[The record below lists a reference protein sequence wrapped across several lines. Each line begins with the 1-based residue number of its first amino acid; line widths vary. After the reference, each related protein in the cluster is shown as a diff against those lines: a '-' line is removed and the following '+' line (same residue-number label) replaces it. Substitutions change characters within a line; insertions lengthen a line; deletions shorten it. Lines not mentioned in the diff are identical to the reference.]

1 MEQKTMRAALIR
13 GNGEDAEVGYV
24 PEPARGPGKALV
36 KVQAGSINPLD
47 LLISSGKF
55 YLGHPPFP
63 YVPGVE
69 GVGIVIEGDKVAPG
83 TRVRFECGVLS
94 PYGSLAPLTVV
105 EENAVM
111 FVPED
116 APDDLV
122 ACLGISGLAAWL
134 SLAWRAKMAKGERVL
149 VLGAT
154 GAVGQIAIQ
163 VAKLL
168 GASRIVGASRNR
180 NALDEVLSLGADA
193 IVELDEHGAPELAV
207 SFTEAAGGPIDV
219 VIDTLWGTPAL
230 GAMMAA
236 GLGARV
242 VNIGQIAG
250 DAMSIPSA
258 VLRGKMISLLGHN
271 NLFVPKEE
279 RQKAFGQLLEH
290 AMRGDL
296 RVKREAI
303 PLERVSDAWRLQ
315 RESPHHKLVVFP
327 S

>member
-1 MEQKTMRAALIR
+1 MGQKMMRAALIR
-13 GNGEDAEVGYV
+13 EIGRDAEMGEVS
-24 PEPARGPGKALV
+24 EPVCGPGKALV
-36 KVQAGSINPLD
+36 QVQAGSINPLD
-47 LLISSGKF
+47 LLIASGKF
-55 YLGHPPFP
+55 YLGHPPLP

-69 GVGIVIEGDKVAPG
+69 GVGVVIEGDKIAPG

-94 PYGSLAPLTVV
+94 PYGSLAPLTLI
-105 EENAVM
+105 EEDAAM
-111 FVPED
+111 FVSDD
-116 APDDLV
+116 APADLV
-122 ACLGISGLAAWL
+122 ASLGISGLAAWL
-134 SLAWRAKMAKGERVL
+134 SLAWRARLTKGERVL

-168 GASRIVGASRNR
+168 GASQVVGASRNR
-180 NALDEVLSLGADA
+180 NVLNEVLTLGADA
-193 IVELDEHGAPELAV
+193 IVELDGRGAPELAAA
-207 SFTEAAGGPIDV
+207 FKEAAGGPIDV
-219 VIDTLWGTPAL
+219 VIDTLWGPPVL

-242 VNIGQIAG
+242 VNIGQSAG
-250 DAMSIPSA
+250 DSVSIPSA
-258 VLRGKMISLLGHN
+258 ILRGKMISLLGHN

-296 RVKREAI
+296 EVKHEVI
-303 PLERVSDAWRLQ
+303 PLERVSEAWRLQ
-315 RESPHHKLVVFP
+315 RESPHRKLVLLP

>member
-24 PEPARGPGKALV
+24 PEPVRGPGKALV

-63 YVPGVE
+63 YVPGGE

-180 NALDEVLSLGADA
+180 NALNEVLALGADA
-193 IVELDEHGAPELAV
+193 IVELDEHGAPELAA